1 MTSITRAALLLALL
15 WAAPA
20 WAQGQGRGNRGRPD
34 EGHDSKPK
42 VTVDIALGAARDV
55 LVAKGYE
62 VVKVE
67 VEGDR
72 RIVYYRAGNQGRGR
86 GQGPPQRMVIRFAD
100 ERLVLDDAPEGVRV
114 DIGIRLGIR
123 L

>member
-1 MTSITRAALLLALL
+1 MIRIAKAALVLAVL
-15 WAAPA
+15 WAAPVA
-20 WAQGQGRGNRGRPD
+20 AQGQGNRNQDKSR
-34 EGHDSKPK
+34 
-42 VTVDIALGAARDV
+42 VTVDIALGAAREV

-62 VVKVE
+62 VVRVE

-86 GQGPPQRMVIRFAD
+86 GQGPPMRMVIRMT
-100 ERLVLDDAPEGVRV
+100 EEKLVLDEAPEGLRV
-114 DIGIRLGIR
+114 DIGIKLGIR